1 MRGCYCTK
9 LINKN
14 LFSIMKKLIF
24 SLSLCLWGSFSSLS
38 FSSTVTIAAN
48 GANVSGVG
56 NSRFFTS
63 SLTSQ
68 VLDLGDQIRVGFFSG
83 SLSTVVT
90 NWNNGSYA
98 NLGALST
105 ALNAIF
111 TPIGETGFFGSA
123 TGGKVTINDKQNLT
137 TIDGAISQNI
147 TSLDPVASGHGGK
160 QVYLWATD
168 DANWASATALAVVTD
183 TSWIIPANNAS
194 NVTVNTA
201 YIDLSSP
208 SELVLGMSGSV
219 ISGVNSISLIPEP
232 SSSSLLLLSFAFLLS
247 RRCTLRTLQN
257 RIQRSRD

>member
-1 MRGCYCTK
+1 MV
-9 LINKN
+9 L
-14 LFSIMKKLIF
+14 
-24 SLSLCLWGSFSSLS
+24 GS
-38 FSSTVTIAAN
+38 VI
-48 GANVSGVG
+48 GGVG
-56 NSRFFTS
+56 PFTG
-63 SLTSQ
+63 SLRVWDGEIGTGSAGQ
-68 VLDLGDQIRVGFFSG
+68 TYDGVGINVGDTLYSVSAGSVNAGTWAIEFFSG